1 MKIIVK
7 PTKDINCYQDVDGF
21 VLPLE
26 DFAVDYRNYYSLDDI
41 KRISLETSKEVFVVM
56 NKKFKSKELDKLE
69 ETLTQLD
76 KLNITGIFFYDL
88 ALLELKSKLNLQTD
102 LVWNNTHMV
111 TNYYTANYYGDLGV
125 KYVYLSNEITLEEI
139 LEINK
144 RVQVIPIFMLLG
156 YPVVAFSKRKLVS
169 NSGFSNEVMITE
181 PKSLQ
186 QYMVIESKEGT
197 TFKYNKVRNNASI
210 LQSLIDSNFPYVYLI
225 EDDLN
230 HELFMKGVNLTRKF
244 INSEI
249 SNDLYVKSMRELF
262 KGDTGFL
269 YRKTIYKVKK

>member
-181 PKSLQ
+181 PKSLK

>member
-7 PTKDINCYQDVDGF
+7 PTKDIDCYHDVDGF

-41 KRISLETSKEVFVVM
+41 KRISLETDKEVFVVM

-69 ETLTQLD
+69 KILTQLD

-197 TFKYNKVRNNASI
+197 TFKYNKVRNNATI
-210 LQSLIDSNFPYVYLI
+210 LQSLIDSDFPYVYLI
-225 EDDLN
+225 EDDIK

-244 INSEI
+244 INLEI
-249 SNDLYVKSMRELF
+249 SNELYVKSMRELF